1 MANDSPVLICFVATK
16 EWWAPAMRWLL
27 RCEYNHSFVLF
38 LDPMWKEWQTIDITR
53 DGVQILPWYKSFGR
67 VKEIECW
74 KYKRSL
80 LHGLQDSN
88 NLIGA
93 KYDWLGL
100 AINVL
105 RLFIWRLFG
114 RRWRT
119 PLHDVTR
126 YMCFE
131 FVVSLL
137 QLAGISSALQLE
149 PSLTPPDELRK
160 FLQNNEGFEVVSC
173 PMEVA

>member
-1 MANDSPVLICFVATK
+1 
-16 EWWAPAMRWLL
+16 MRWLL
-27 RCEYNHSFVLF
+27 RSQFNHAFILF
-38 LDPMWKEWQTIDITR
+38 LDPMWEEWQTVDITKS
-53 DGVQILPWYKSFGR
+53 GVQILPWYKSLGR

-74 KYKRSL
+74 KYRRTL
-80 LHGLQDSN
+80 IHGLQASS
-88 NLIGA
+88 NLIGQ

-114 RRWRT
+114 RRWKT

-131 FVVSLL
+131 FIISLI

-149 PSLTPPDELRK
+149 PSVTPPEELRN
-160 FLQNNEGFEVVSC
+160 FLKLNGGFEVVSC
-173 PMEVA
+173 PMEVV